1 MQGEFVSIR
10 LNPETAQKFA
20 NILATQTYQSKGMT
34 IRFVIDLGFWL
45 LNEAPAIFWSR
56 SLDQYKRIGGKKK

>member
-10 LNPETAQKFA
+10 LNPETAQKL
-20 NILATQTYQSKGMT
+20 NTLATQTYRSKGMT
-34 IRFVIDLGFWL
+34 VRFVIDLGFWL
-45 LNEAPAIFWSR
+45 LNEAPEIFWSR